1 MGVQIGG
8 EEETREE
15 TGRKSDEVRGDVVS
29 LSEQRVEEERV
40 RARFETLN
48 LSAEVRSAQKNG
60 SGRVIVN
67 RAQSLVIRDWASND
81 ALVSGLTSLDPIM
94 GPKEARRASGPV
106 LVNGSLDSKLKE
118 VATSDDVSEA
128 DPLSRRWAAEMGCQ
142 KLIGFEGMERV
153 SVVTLI
159 AQVSNK
165 GSQEKVCLLDCII
178 SRNGNLSEMEP
189 FVAWE
194 SEDLRKQQMNVS
206 YSMTDWALKEEA
218 LRYGLVF
225 YSRGKRAMGASHLN
239 SFHFDRALDGE
250 FYNHSGG
257 RGGIPD

>member
-1 MGVQIGG
+1 MY
-8 EEETREE
+8 
-15 TGRKSDEVRGDVVS
+15 
-29 LSEQRVEEERV
+29 
-40 RARFETLN
+40 
-48 LSAEVRSAQKNG
+48 QKQT
-60 SGRVIVN
+60 IV
-67 RAQSLVIRDWASND
+67 
-81 ALVSGLTSLDPIM
+81 
-94 GPKEARRASGPV
+94 
-106 LVNGSLDSKLKE
+106 KE
-118 VATSDDVSEA
+118 V
-128 DPLSRRWAAEMGCQ
+128 GCRNGLP

-218 LRYGLVF
+218 LRW
-225 YSRGKRAMGASHLN
+225 
-239 SFHFDRALDGE
+239 E